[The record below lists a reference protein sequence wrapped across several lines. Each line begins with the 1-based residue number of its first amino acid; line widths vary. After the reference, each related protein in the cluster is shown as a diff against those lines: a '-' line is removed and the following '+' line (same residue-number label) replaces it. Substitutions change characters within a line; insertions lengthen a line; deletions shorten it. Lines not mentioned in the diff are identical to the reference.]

1 MVTKQP
7 LARTESNEKG
17 RPVTGKKASKEGAVS
32 KSSKSAHKSREKS
45 AILAK
50 ARELYSQQF
59 PTAFPMEYELW
70 GKDLSRDC
78 WRRCTVVHARPCD
91 PSANIN
97 EISQVEYDYYI
108 HWSGLDRRLDCW
120 LAMEHIRTLD
130 EGPPANESAIH
141 DTEPEFHHD
150 HAGIDEEYLREH
162 EMNTK
167 LKTINRIKLGPFMVD
182 TWYFSPYPAPYQ
194 NIDILYICEFCLSFF
209 KHEDE
214 LNWHMSQCEL
224 HHPPGNEIYRDEN
237 LAMFEVDGAMSTV
250 YCENLCY
257 LSKLFLDH
265 KSLRHT
271 VVLFIFYVMTEY
283 DDNGYHITGYFSKE
297 KHSKNN
303 VSCLLSLPQHQRKGY
318 GKYLTAFSY
327 LLSKKEGKTGTP
339 ERPLSDLG
347 KASYMSYW
355 SEVLLE
361 ILFDPKYEGV
371 SIQTLSQ
378 MTAFEPADIISCLE
392 ELGLL
397 HTLSNGT
404 SVITILPEKKRE
416 LLSKSR
422 TKTRKLYMEKL
433 HWIPYDAH
441 NELTPV

>member
-1 MVTKQP
+1 MVTKQVQYKEDAVDKNKQP
-7 LARTESNEKG
+7 SLNKSNSESQTLAIQ
-17 RPVTGKKASKEGAVS
+17 KA
-32 KSSKSAHKSREKS
+32 REKS
-45 AILAK
+45 AILSK
-50 ARELYSQQF
+50 AREIFSQQF
-59 PTAFPMEYELW
+59 PTAYPMEYELW
-70 GKDLSRDC
+70 GKDLMHNL
-78 WRRCTVVHARPCD
+78 WRRCTVVHARPVD
-91 PSANIN
+91 PNK
-97 EISQVEYDYYI
+97 EIAFLKPNEYDYYI
-108 HWSGLDRRLDCW
+108 HWLGLDRRLDCW
-120 LAMEHIRTLD
+120 LTIENIRTM
-130 EGPPANESAIH
+130 EQGPPKGAQVIH
-141 DTEPEFHHD
+141 DIEPEFHHD
-150 HAGIDEEYLREH
+150 HTGIDDEYLREH
-162 EMNTK
+162 EINTK
-167 LKTINRIKLGPFMVD
+167 LKTIRRIKLGPFLVD
-182 TWYFSPYPAPYQ
+182 TWYFSPYPPPYQ
-194 NIDILYICEFCLSFF
+194 NIDTLYICEFCLSFF
-209 KHEDE
+209 RYEEE
-214 LNWHMSQCEL
+214 LNFHIIHCEL
-224 HHPPGNEIYRDEN
+224 RHPPGNEIYRDDN

-250 YCENLCY
+250 YCENLCF

-271 VVLFIFYVMTEY
+271 VFLFIFYVMTEF
-283 DDNGYHITGYFSKE
+283 DENGYHITGYFSKE

-303 VSCLLSLPQHQRKGY
+303 VSCILSLPQHQRKGY

-361 ILFDPKYEGV
+361 ILFDPKHENLT
-371 SIQTLSQ
+371 IQDLSQ
-378 MTAFEPADIISCLE
+378 MTAFEPNDIISCLE
-392 ELGLL
+392 ELGIL
-397 HTLSNGT
+397 HTLSNGN